1 MTDGPQIGLA
11 LGGGFLRGAAH
22 IGVLKTL
29 RKAGIPV
36 HMVAGTSA
44 GSVVAALYAAGYG
57 PEKMQ
62 EIAAGLRP
70 GDLLDYGPAVTN
82 LLLMAGDMLCEYLR
96 LPFPGRR
103 PMGLMKGA
111 RLEKMMHRL
120 LGRDRLFGETE
131 IPLGITAVDARDG
144 TLVVFRE
151 GAPRA
156 RTILPPED
164 QVVKGVPVTTAV
176 RASTAVPGLF
186 EPVRLGERVLV
197 DGGVRENI
205 PAYVLR
211 QMGADFVIAVDVGYS
226 GQRAHRVERMVD
238 VLTQSIEIVSSESIN
253 LKLERYADLVI
264 RPVIKSMGAWDF
276 HRIEYCIGRGETAAA
291 GMVDE
296 IRHRLEEWPE
306 ERVS

>member
-1 MTDGPQIGLA
+1 MSEGPKVGLA
-11 LGGGFLRGAAH
+11 LGGGFLRGTAH
-22 IGVLKTL
+22 IGVLKVL
-29 RKAGIPV
+29 HRAGIPV

-44 GSVVAALYAAGYG
+44 GSVVAALYAAGYS
-57 PEKMQ
+57 PAEME
-62 EIAAGLRP
+62 EIALGLRP
-70 GDLLDYGPAVTN
+70 GDLFDYGPAVFN
-82 LLLMAGDMLCEYLR
+82 LFLLAGDMLCRRLG

-103 PMGLMKGA
+103 PLGLMSGA
-111 RLEKMMHRL
+111 GLERIMRQL
-120 LGRDRLFGETE
+120 LGRQRLFGETE

-144 TLVVFRE
+144 TLVIFRE

-164 QVVKGVPVTTAV
+164 HVTSGVPVATAV

-197 DGGVRENI
+197 DGGIRENI

-211 QMGADFVIAVDVGYS
+211 RMGAELVVAVDVGYS
-226 GQRAHRVERMVD
+226 GQRVRRVEQIMD
-238 VLTQSIEIVSSESIN
+238 VLTQSLEIVTSEVIN
-253 LKLERYADLVI
+253 LKMERYAHLVI
-264 RPVIKSMGAWDF
+264 RPMIRNTGAWDF
-276 HRIEYCIGRGETAAA
+276 DRIGYCIGQGETAAS

-296 IRHRLEEWPE
+296 IRRQLETWPG